1 VGQVTSYNGRVMSS
15 THPVL
20 DFISVT
26 NLIRNG
32 AFSEISLRYASTV
45 QVEKA
50 VLCYVKYRKNEM
62 FWNGILNT
70 EVLAEGLRCWKLNF
84 FGLLHILDW

>member
-1 VGQVTSYNGRVMSS
+1 MEANL
-15 THPVL
+15 HNPVL

-26 NLIRNG
+26 NLIRHG
-32 AFSEISLRYASTV
+32 AFTENSLRYASTV

-62 FWNGILNT
+62 F
-70 EVLAEGLRCWKLNF
+70 
-84 FGLLHILDW
+84 